1 MQNWINKNFLAYPLL
16 LAITL
21 KKQNN
26 NVKKKK
32 KKKKKK
38 KNKLIEKFWC
48 RVMV

>member
-1 MQNWINKNFLAYPLL
+1 L

-26 NVKKKK
+26 NVV
-32 KKKKKK
+32 KKKK